1 MLVFAFCSASASGL
15 FLRFIPLALM
25 CDCPNGHS
33 KIATARRKPLLSR
46 LISNNES
53 FFLKNTRV
61 GQLLRERSPRMNW
74 REQMEDE
81 IELKVWRLAQQTS
94 DPVAFVRLV
103 EEAVGSFKR
112 DPGFDPTVR
121 LHASW
126 IGSENIRVLRDVL
139 KRHDIYAGQAE
150 GYVELRSRLKMHLR
164 HHLQWHLVKSGLATD
179 EMKEDQLEKDLGL

>member
-1 MLVFAFCSASASGL
+1 M
-15 FLRFIPLALM
+15 
-25 CDCPNGHS
+25 
-33 KIATARRKPLLSR
+33 
-46 LISNNES
+46 
-53 FFLKNTRV
+53 
-61 GQLLRERSPRMNW
+61 
-74 REQMEDE
+74 EQDL
-81 IELKVWRLAQQTS
+81 ELNVWRLAQQACDTA
-94 DPVAFVRLV
+94 AFVLLV
-103 EEAVGSFKR
+103 YEAVRTFKR
-112 DPGFDPTVR
+112 EPGFDPTVR